1 MLFIGVIMGIFGKSK
16 KERIN
21 DLMESGKIY
30 AKSFKPDDGDKA
42 ILKFS
47 EVLKI
52 NPTNQEALLNK
63 AYVLGRQGKI
73 DETIQCFD
81 KAIQIKPDSKIWV
94 EKGDFIKV
102 NSGNIPEVIDAYK
115 KAYELDQNKPLIIER
130 ICLYYAQIGQFDKT
144 KQYFNQYLSNNPND
158 AYAWHTR
165 AVLSELLGCYDEA
178 RDSYLKSHSLEPN
191 NFMYRDNYLR
201 IHQEEQLTRDAEK
214 ALVLGKYEHIIG
226 KYYCTY
232 IDIIHFEIIIR
243 YKFIP
248 PTINVE
254 QDLRNGKY
262 PAIISIL
269 TTDNFF
275 IIEEG
280 VGRIHS
286 IPLRNIVLVKKFE
299 DEYGFENS
307 IHIQYGSGKDDNL
320 YLRIKNDINEFYNSI
335 SETIRREKEKDK
347 GLPEKIT
354 VIDFSSIKEYLKNGG
369 VVMQTFKCPGCG
381 AALEF
386 PDSVDTTTCQYC
398 GNKIK
403 AVDLFEKIRTLI

>member
-1 MLFIGVIMGIFGKSK
+1 MGIFGKSK
-16 KERIN
+16 KERVKE
-21 DLMESGKIY
+21 LMESGKIY
-30 AKSFKPDDGDKA
+30 AKSVQPDSGDKA

-52 NPTNQEALLNK
+52 DPTNQEALLNK

-102 NSGNIPEVIDAYK
+102 HSGNIPEVIDAYK
-115 KAYELDQNKPLIIER
+115 KAYELDQNQPFIIEK

-144 KQYFNQYLSNNPND
+144 KQYFDQYLSNNPND
-158 AYAWHTR
+158 AYAWYKK

-191 NFMYRDNYLR
+191 HYMYRVNYLR

-214 ALVLGKYEHIIG
+214 ALVLGRYEHIIG

-232 IDIIHFEIIIR
+232 IKIAHREVIIR
-243 YKFIP
+243 FQFIP
-248 PTINVE
+248 TTINE
-254 QDLRNGKY
+254 QIEKY

-286 IPLRNIVLVKKFE
+286 IPLRNIVVVKKIE

-320 YLRIKNDINEFYNSI
+320 YLRIKKDFNEFYNSI

-381 AALEF
+381 ASLEF
-386 PDSVDTTTCQYC
+386 PDNVDTTTCQYC

-403 AVDLFEKIRTLI
+403 AVDLFEKIRNLI